1 MSGNN
6 PGPFVSFKAENDLST
21 KQFHP
26 VKISGD
32 NQVDVC
38 DGTGDLV
45 VGVLQDDP
53 AAGQYGSVQNYG
65 ITQCRV
71 NGNSVNIA
79 PGDKVGPSAAGVGVK
94 KTADGDPVFGVALEP
109 ATADG
114 VIISV
119 LLTIGAQRA
128 S

>member
-1 MSGNN
+1 L
-6 PGPFVSFKAENDLST
+6 KAETDLST
-21 KQFHP
+21 KQFCP
-26 VKISGD
+26 VEMSGT
-32 NQVDVC
+32 NQMDVC
-38 DGTGDLV
+38 DGTGDTV

-53 AAGQYGSVQNYG
+53 EAGQYGSVQIYG
-65 ITQCRV
+65 VTQCRV
-71 NGNSVNIA
+71 NGLSVNIA
-79 PGDKVGPSAAGVGVK
+79 AGDKIGPAAAGVGVK
-94 KTADGDPVFGVALEP
+94 KTADADPVFGIALEP